1 MPCSTKNRR
10 RRQGRCPIER
20 PELSLV
26 VPLHNEEDNVLPL
39 YEAVVA
45 ALDPAGIRYEVVLVD
60 DGSRDRTYEL
70 ATGLARKDPRVQV
83 IRFRRNFGQTAAMA
97 TGIRLSTGEIVA
109 TMDGDLQ
116 NDPLDIVDMLDL
128 LHQGYDIVV
137 GWRHKRQDAT
147 LRVLPSKVANWMIR
161 RLMRTEVRD
170 SGCSL
175 KLYRGDLIRNVP
187 LYADM
192 HRFIPALASLAGAR
206 LAQIRVR
213 HHPRKFGQSKYGYSR
228 IFKVFLDL
236 ISIRFLLGFSR
247 RPYAWVLG
255 AAAPAMLVTLTI
267 IGYTFWAGATH
278 QGGVMVPLGV
288 ALLMLS
294 LSVFI
299 VTWGLLGLLIAGTG
313 GLNLQNFA
321 SVAARLRDVAPR
333 ANRLNRDRLGPDSL
347 APEPTA

>member
-1 MPCSTKNRR
+1 M
-10 RRQGRCPIER
+10 
-20 PELSLV
+20 
-26 VPLHNEEDNVLPL
+26 PLHNEEDNVLPL
-39 YEAVVA
+39 YEAVVG
-45 ALDPAGIRYEVVLVD
+45 ALDPAAIRFELVLVD
-60 DGSRDRTYEL
+60 DGSRDRTHEL
-70 ATGLARKDPRVQV
+70 AAGLASRDPRVSV

-116 NDPLDIVDMLDL
+116 NDPLDIVDMLDV

-161 RLMRTEVRD
+161 RLMRTEVKD

-236 ISIRFLLGFSR
+236 ISIRFLLSFNR

-255 AAAPAMLVTLTI
+255 AAVPASVMTLLI
-267 IGYTFWAGATH
+267 LGYTIWESAVG
-278 QGGVMVPLGV
+278 QSVIVPLGV
-288 ALLMLS
+288 TLLMLS

-299 VTWGLLGLLIAGTG
+299 VTWGLLGLLIAETG

-321 SVAARLRDVAPR
+321 SVAARLRDAGAQPERGPWGR
-333 ANRLNRDRLGPDSL
+333 A
-347 APEPTA
+347 A